1 MELKNEIKKTRI
13 ADFVEGYEKCP
24 SNSMKEKYLKEKLV
38 IAPYVKLE
46 HKLNLCQSI
55 VEASSHNKQG
65 DLHIDSAARYILYI
79 RCVIECYT
87 NLTLNDKAHDKS
99 FIKEY
104 DQLARN
110 GLIDRIVKMIPKDEM
125 EELSMFLDMKVED
138 LFTNEYETK
147 AFISKQVDKFS
158 KAFDAFMPSVVDS
171 IANEFVTRFKG
182 IKREELIPVLIELK
196 NELIKNLKNNK

>member
-147 AFISKQVDKFS
+147 AFISKQADKF
-158 KAFDAFMPSVVDS
+158 KKTFNELMPSIIDGIS
-171 IANEFVTRFKG
+171 NKFVEQFKG
-182 IKREELIPVLIELK
+182 IEKEELIPVLIELK
-196 NELIKNLKNNK
+196 NELIKKLKNDK